1 MSGRCLF
8 FVFFV
13 FASNLFA
20 QEGKVSL
27 IQDWRLEKLVN
38 KQVEINLAKR
48 KINGF
53 RIQIHFGIQREPAKE
68 IKSKFLLKYP
78 ETEAYEI
85 YQQPNFKI
93 RVGDFRTKL
102 DAYRFLK
109 QIQVEFPNSF
119 IVADEIQMQNSIN

>member
-85 YQQPNFKI
+85 YKQPNFKI

-102 DAYRFLK
+102 DAFRFLK
-109 QIQVEFPNSF
+109 QIQVDFPNSF
-119 IVADEIQMQNSIN
+119 IVADEIQLQNLIN